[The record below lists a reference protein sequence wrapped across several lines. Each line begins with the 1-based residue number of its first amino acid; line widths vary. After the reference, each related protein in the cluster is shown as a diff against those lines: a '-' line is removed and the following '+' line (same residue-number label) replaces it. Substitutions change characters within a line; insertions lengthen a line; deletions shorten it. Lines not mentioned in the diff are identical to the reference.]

1 MLQKIINKK
10 RLEIFNFMIVGK
22 TIKMRNKIKIN
33 NNLKMRIKEEEEG
46 KEKCN
51 KMICQKYN
59 NKMKKKNNFNKI
71 S

>member
-10 RLEIFNFMIVGK
+10 RLEIFNFMIVVK

-51 KMICQKYN
+51 KI
-59 NKMKKKNNFNKI
+59 
-71 S
+71 